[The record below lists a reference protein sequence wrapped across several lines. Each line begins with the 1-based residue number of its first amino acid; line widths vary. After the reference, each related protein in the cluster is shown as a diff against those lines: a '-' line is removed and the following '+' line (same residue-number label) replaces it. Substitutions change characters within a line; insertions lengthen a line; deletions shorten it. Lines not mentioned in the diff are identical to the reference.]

1 MWQLDAL
8 GNAIW
13 NAVTANQ
20 IAYNRPPMNSDSSLL
35 QGVKIVSLALNV
47 PGPVAAARL
56 TKLGAEV
63 TKVEPPT
70 GDATQSAAPELYESL
85 CQGQRVLRLDLKSPE
100 GCAKLDEL
108 LAQSELLL
116 ASFRPSALQRLG
128 LDWESLHARHPKLC
142 FVGIVGYHAPFEE
155 RTGHDLTYQSDLGLL
170 RPPHMP
176 PTLFIDLAGAERAV
190 SMALALLNRLAR
202 KGQAGCAWVSLHEC
216 AQDFAVPLKAGLTT
230 SDGILGGAYPLYGF
244 YRASDGW
251 IAIAALE
258 PHFAQR
264 VLAELGLEKADR
276 TALERIFR
284 QRKAAS
290 WEKWAQDLDLPL
302 VAVRETGS

>member
-1 MWQLDAL
+1 
-8 GNAIW
+8 
-13 NAVTANQ
+13 
-20 IAYNRPPMNSDSSLL
+20 MNSDSTLL
-35 QGVKIVSLALNV
+35 QGVKMVSLALNV

-70 GDATQSAAPELYESL
+70 GDAAKTAAPALYESL
-85 CQGQRVLRLDLKSPE
+85 CQGQTVLRLDLKSPE

-108 LAQSELLL
+108 LAQADLLL

-142 FVGIVGYHAPFEE
+142 FVGIIGYPAPLQE

-170 RPPHMP
+170 RPPQMP

-190 SMALALLNRLAR
+190 SMALALLNRVAR
-202 KGQAGCAWVSLHEC
+202 GGESGCAWVSLHEC
-216 AQDFAVPLKAGLTT
+216 AQDLAAPLKAGLTS

-244 YRASDGW
+244 YRTNDGW

-258 PHFAQR
+258 PHFGER
-264 VLAELGLEKADR
+264 LLAELGLKKADR
-276 TALERIFR
+276 AALERIFL
-284 QRKAAS
+284 QRKATS
-290 WEKWAQDLDLPL
+290 WEKWAQELDLPL
-302 VAVRETGS
+302 VAVRDAGT